1 MAIDSKEIKDDLDRF
16 ENLIKMINFDYERF
30 FAKII
35 KHPPLVYVREVN
47 KIIAKYNLNSINNT
61 TLRFKFNNLVARYL
75 TFRDKWN
82 KKMMEYE
89 GVKKSIISKLDE
101 IKEMVDENVQTKI
114 DYSKELEKLPT
125 NINKDKIAK
134 IIEDKIKEYRSKGIE
149 NLDIQINIVDNKPK
163 LIIKPKS

>member
-35 KHPPLVYVREVN
+35 KHPPLVYEREVN